1 MRVLTEGA
9 LVPKLLLDV
18 LDWEPVKKDRK
29 KWIFDYVFFFFSFP
43 FVKKRKRG
51 DSLKSK
57 TNKSG
62 GTLDLTITAVIF
74 NFFL

>member
-29 KWIFDYVFFFFSFP
+29 NGYLILCSYFFFSFCE
-43 FVKKRKRG
+43 KRKTG
-51 DSLKSK
+51 E
-57 TNKSG
+57 
-62 GTLDLTITAVIF
+62 IF
-74 NFFL
+74 KKQDD